1 MRGEEHKRRLEALKA
16 KIVNSG
22 GKVWEYTADWDA
34 EKNCVTGLEEL
45 KEKIIFVLTC
55 AGDFAIP
62 ARLKEKINYRTYTLD
77 ALNENERKL
86 VLQKLELRHRKEL
99 PLEVKN
105 TLLARKEAGNPL
117 YLSLMYHRLLML
129 DRDDFLE
136 ISRLGDG
143 MEGIT
148 AYMLRLL
155 EEAPGEIEGVAAMLM
170 EEAAGRINK
179 ELCQEVLRLMSVTRR
194 GLRETDF
201 KIIFRKRRKTSQT
214 QYQMT
219 DFYRLKDYM
228 AFYFFERSDG
238 RYDFTYEI
246 FRSGILKN
254 LEEQELKELHEEIYA
269 LLASLADKDPVHKDE
284 YAWFAWK
291 CDKKADFLE
300 RIGKRTKEWWLL
312 GYSYPV
318 ARGLY
323 DICLQDQ
330 GRWLVEMLKEY
341 TGQEAFLSL
350 ETRVAVERL
359 FGILSKLF
367 PLFFKTAGERKI
379 LIPIWE
385 EALLVAAELAQR
397 YHTENSI
404 DNLKILAYKI
414 GNAYEQCQMF
424 EQALEY
430 YLKTLEI
437 YDAWGPGAVKAE
449 KILEQI
455 GDVYRLCGRY
465 DRAWE
470 YYRKAIEGNESQAK
484 AGILFAVSADLV
496 ANYEKAVAFWKA
508 LGKHEEA
515 ATYQR
520 KLNGIKELQE
530 RIAAERGDNLFS
542 TFAFAVKI
550 PFQDFMDD
558 AAGHKHSGK
567 IAEALQCC
575 QGAFALLESEGKKM
589 EQSGKLA
596 GFGRALQATG
606 G

>member
-62 ARLKEKINYRTYTLD
+62 ARLKEKINYR
-77 ALNENERKL
+77 A
-86 VLQKLELRHRKEL
+86 
-99 PLEVKN
+99 
-105 TLLARKEAGNPL
+105 
-117 YLSLMYHRLLML
+117 
-129 DRDDFLE
+129 
-136 ISRLGDG
+136 
-143 MEGIT
+143 
-148 AYMLRLL
+148 
-155 EEAPGEIEGVAAMLM
+155 
-170 EEAAGRINK
+170 
-179 ELCQEVLRLMSVTRR
+179 
-194 GLRETDF
+194 
-201 KIIFRKRRKTSQT
+201 
-214 QYQMT
+214 
-219 DFYRLKDYM
+219 
-228 AFYFFERSDG
+228 
-238 RYDFTYEI
+238 
-246 FRSGILKN
+246 
-254 LEEQELKELHEEIYA
+254 YA

-575 QGAFALLESEGKKM
+575 QGAFALLESERKKWNKA
-589 EQSGKLA
+589 ENWLA
-596 GFGRALQATG
+596 LAELYRQLAAESESLGNRLLSQECARRSRKIEACVAQEEAGEWYYDLDARWQKFELD
-606 G
+606 